1 VSELTILPII
11 RRLSMAEKDETV
23 CAAVSGGPDST
34 ALLFLLNDVREEL
47 GVSLSACH
55 LNHCLRGGESDRDED
70 FARKLADRLSIPI
83 RVETVN
89 IAEKKKIGGG
99 STQSVARELRYA
111 FFHKLLDEG
120 FAQKIAVGH
129 TADDSAETVLMNF
142 LRGSGAQG
150 LGGIPPV
157 RGKRIIRPL
166 IETPRREILNYLS
179 AKGLEYRIDSSNKS
193 SSYLRNRVRNE
204 LIPQLKKEYNPAL
217 RENLL
222 RLSSIMKDIQKFLSS
237 TAEKE
242 FNSLAA
248 DTGHGVQINAAGLL
262 SLNTALQREVL
273 RLAIEKLKGNAL
285 GVSFDHMEDLRRLI
299 IRGKSGGELDL
310 PGMKICLSEGELRLS
325 SSDSPEPSPFSYDF
339 IHNSIVY
346 IAEIGSHIES
356 KKVSKDERSID
367 KSCKTVFVDADRL
380 PAGTVIRSRR
390 AGDRFHPLG
399 GVGSKKLKKFLIDA
413 GIPRWQR
420 DRLPL
425 LASGSDILWIAGV
438 RLSDRI
444 KIRPVSENV
453 LRLELKEATREIT
466 SGRRP

>member
-1 VSELTILPII
+1 V
-11 RRLSMAEKDETV
+11 
-23 CAAVSGGPDST
+23 AVSGGPDST
-34 ALLFLLNDVREEL
+34 ALLFLLNDVREAL

-83 RVETVN
+83 KVETVN
-89 IAEKKKIGGG
+89 VAEKKKSGGG

-150 LGGIPPV
+150 LAGIPPM

-166 IETPRREILNYLS
+166 IETPRREILTYLS
-179 AKGLEYRIDSSNKS
+179 EKGLEYRIDSSNKS

-204 LIPQLKKEYNPAL
+204 LIPQLESEYNPAL

-222 RLSSIMKDIQKFLSS
+222 RLSSIMKDIQTFLSAE
-237 TAEKE
+237 AEKE

-248 DTGHGVQINAAGLL
+248 DAGDGVQINAAGLISL
-262 SLNTALQREVL
+262 STALQREVL
-273 RLAIEKLKGNAL
+273 RLAIEKLKGNSL

-299 IRGKSGGELDL
+299 IRGKSGELDL
-310 PGMKICLSEGELRLS
+310 PGMRICLSEGEVRLS
-325 SSDSPEPSPFSYDF
+325 AAGSPESSPFSYGF
-339 IHNSIVY
+339 THNSIVY
-346 IAEIGSHIES
+346 ITEIGLHIES
-356 KKVSKDERSID
+356 KKVSKDERYAD

-380 PAGTVIRSRR
+380 PADTVIRSRR
-390 AGDRFHPLG
+390 EGDRFHPLG

-420 DRLPL
+420 GRLPL

-444 KIRPVSENV
+444 KIRPETESV
-453 LRLELKEATREIT
+453 LRLELKKEATPEIT

>member
-11 RRLSMAEKDETV
+11 RRFSMAEKDETV
-23 CAAVSGGPDST
+23 CVAVSGGPDST

-55 LNHCLRGGESDRDED
+55 LNHCLRGGESDRDEE
-70 FARKLADRLSIPI
+70 FVRKLADRLSIPI
-83 RVETVN
+83 KVKAVN
-89 IAEKKKIGGG
+89 VAEKKKSGRG

-111 FFHKLLDEG
+111 FFNKLLDEG

-150 LGGIPPV
+150 LAGIPPI

-166 IETPRREILNYLS
+166 IETPRQEILTYL
-179 AKGLEYRIDSSNKS
+179 AEKGLEYRIDSSNKS

-204 LIPQLKKEYNPAL
+204 LIPQLEREYNPAL

-222 RLSSIMKDIQKFLSS
+222 RLSSIMKDIQIFLSS
-237 TAEKE
+237 TAKKE

-248 DTGHGVQINAAGLL
+248 DTGDGVQIGAAGLL
-262 SLNTALQREVL
+262 SLSTALQREVL
-273 RLAIEKLKGNAL
+273 RLAIEKLKGNSL

-299 IRGKSGGELDL
+299 IRGKSGELDL
-310 PGMKICLSEGELRLS
+310 PGMKICLSEGEVRLS
-325 SSDSPEPSPFSYDF
+325 AADSPEPSPFSYGF
-339 IHNSIVY
+339 TCNSIVY
-346 IAEIGSHIES
+346 IAETALHIES
-356 KKVSKDERSID
+356 KKVSKDERSVD

-380 PAGTVIRSRR
+380 PTDTVIRSRR
-390 AGDRFHPLG
+390 EGDRFHPLG

-444 KIRPVSENV
+444 KIRPETESV
-453 LRLELKEATREIT
+453 LRLELKEATR
-466 SGRRP
+466 